1 MRRSRRRRLGR
12 ALLAFGATGLALLI
26 AAGAL
31 VLVSFSSIGDAA
43 TGLERQR
50 TQLVAM
56 LEPASS
62 SLRDAA
68 RAAGNAG
75 TSLQSSATAARDASV
90 LTTQLAGSLDQL
102 AALSNLDILGTRPFA
117 SAASSFTDTAGRS
130 RSLAAGLV
138 TTAAA
143 LDSNMADSLA
153 VQADLGR
160 LADQLDA
167 LRSDLG
173 AGSAGANAGSPAAA
187 AIGLARFVLI
197 GLLTWLA
204 VPALVAL
211 WLGWRWS
218 RTEG

>member
-12 ALLAFGATGLALLI
+12 ALLAFGAIGLALLV

-31 VLVSFSSIGDAA
+31 VLISFGSIGDAA

-56 LEPASS
+56 LQPAST

-75 TSLQSSATAARDASV
+75 TSLQSSAAAARDASI
-90 LTTQLAGSLDQL
+90 LTNQLASSLDQL

-117 SAASSFTDTAGRS
+117 SAGASFGDTAARS
-130 RSLAAGLV
+130 RSLSTGLV

-167 LRSDLG
+167 LRRELG
-173 AGSAGANAGSPAAA
+173 ASTAGGSTGSPAGA

-197 GLLTWLA
+197 GLLAWLA
-204 VPALVAL
+204 VPAVAAL
-211 WLGWRWS
+211 WLGRRWS